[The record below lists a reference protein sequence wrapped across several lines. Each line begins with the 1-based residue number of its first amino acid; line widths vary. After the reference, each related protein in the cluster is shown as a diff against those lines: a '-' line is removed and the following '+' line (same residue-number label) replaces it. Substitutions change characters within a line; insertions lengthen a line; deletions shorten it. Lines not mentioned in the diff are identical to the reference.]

1 MKKTIR
7 LGSFLLAFL
16 LLVCTLPVTAWAA
29 STSYDLSRALFRSAE
44 TQKHV
49 VSYAKGEKAALTFT
63 PPVHGGVYSE
73 LFCTQS
79 EGRKRTQCARKFDF
93 PGRKGAGRGVSIPSQ
108 LQGL

>member
-44 TQKHV
+44 TQKNV
-49 VSYAKGEKAALTFT
+49 VSYAKGEKATLTFT
-63 PPVHGGVYSE
+63 PQYTAEYTLSF
-73 LFCTQS
+73 FCTQS
-79 EGRKRTQCARKFDF
+79 ERRKRTQCARKFDF

-108 LQGL
+108 RQGL